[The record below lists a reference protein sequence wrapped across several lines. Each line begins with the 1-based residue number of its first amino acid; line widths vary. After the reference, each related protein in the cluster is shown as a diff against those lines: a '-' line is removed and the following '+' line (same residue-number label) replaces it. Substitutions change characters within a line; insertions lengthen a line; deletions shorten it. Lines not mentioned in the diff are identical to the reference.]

1 MTMTTVCGEIL
12 QIKGLAPKQTC
23 TYLLSNCN
31 SILKSDG
38 YLSITEYQD
47 EQIF

>member
-1 MTMTTVCGEIL
+1 MTRVCGEIL
-12 QIKGLAPKQTC
+12 QIKVLAPKQIY

-31 SILKSDG
+31 SIVKSDG
-38 YLSITEYQD
+38 YLSIIEYQD